1 MSFNERLE
9 FLFKSTETLHA
20 SMHDAQE
27 EQERRWKKKDELN
40 LLIANVNRTDSQVE
54 KLTKV
59 IAAIGQT
66 VLDHQDWIE
75 KHS

>member
-1 MSFNERLE
+1 
-9 FLFKSTETLHA
+9 
-20 SMHDAQE
+20 MHDAQE